1 MLPPFENER
10 ERLRDDAPELRRYV
24 EEGTVGWADDKDS
37 TSHGNDF
44 TDGNTLLKVTLFE
57 GHPDGQP
64 TTPDGKAN
72 GHKIL
77 ARVSGPVWQTPP
89 RGSRVVVVFPG
100 GHIDRPGHGVIVAF
114 PGPSPT
120 ARFGRDKIVLG
131 DPSRTRDVTV
141 LGRSVSLEATSQ
153 DQDGTKHY
161 NVVSVAPE
169 GTQVL
174 TDGSGLQILGE
185 RISLKSVAADN
196 TVKTSISLSGTELTL
211 LDSTAL
217 PTSASVTLK
226 GGNLT
231 TLGQFVTHAY
241 GTSMKLGLFA
251 SPATPALG
259 GPSGFAAVASASI
272 FIQVLP

>member
-10 ERLRDDAPELRRYV
+10 ERLRDDAPDLRRYV

-44 TDGNTLLKVTLFE
+44 EDGNTLLKVTLFE
-57 GHPDGQP
+57 GHPDGEP
-64 TTPDGKAN
+64 TTADGKAN
-72 GHKIL
+72 GHRIL
-77 ARVSGPVWQTPP
+77 ARVSGPVWQTPA

-100 GHIDRPGHGVIVAF
+100 GRIDRPGNGVIIAA
-114 PGPSPT
+114 PGPSPAT
-120 ARFGRDKIVLG
+120 RFGRDKVVIG
-131 DPSRTRDVTV
+131 DRAKDVTV
-141 LGRSVSLEATSQ
+141 VGRSVSLEASFKE
-153 DQDGTKHY
+153 QDGSNHY
-161 NVVSVAPE
+161 SAVSVAQQ

-174 TDGSGLQILGE
+174 YDGSGLQILGS
-185 RISLKSVAADN
+185 RIALKSVAGDG
-196 TVKTSISLSGTELTL
+196 TVKTSVALSEDELTL
-211 LDSTAL
+211 MDSSAL
-217 PTSASVTLK
+217 PTTASVTLK

-251 SPATPALG
+251 TPATPALG
-259 GPSGFAAVASASI
+259 GPSGFTAVPSASI